1 MDAIQVSCGWKHTA
15 AISGEILFR
24 GIFKFTKPFFFL
36 FIAYCINGCM
46 TLSMNFNNNL
56 TIYYVIFTIIYDILN
71 AYQWFLLFS
80 MTIVECVLSGG
91 NIYTWG
97 WGGANG
103 TFFEDGHSSGGQ
115 LVSFNFLL

>member
-1 MDAIQVSCGWKHTA
+1 
-15 AISGEILFR
+15 
-24 GIFKFTKPFFFL
+24 
-36 FIAYCINGCM
+36 M